1 MDLRR
6 LRAGELVLAVAA
18 AAALVS
24 LFLPW
29 YGVEEG
35 GSFTGWRALTVVDV
49 LLAAGALAALG
60 AVLLTVVSASPSPS
74 IASEALL
81 TIVCFTVLVVLLVR
95 VLALPEGFSD
105 RMGGQWLGLAA
116 ALALTGGALL
126 AIRDERLSRPGHP
139 TDATGV
145 PVEAPQE
152 IEMLPAPPRGAAW

>member
-18 AAALVS
+18 VAALVA

-29 YGVEEG
+29 YGVGGG
-35 GSFTGWRALTVVDV
+35 GSVTGWRALTVVDV
-49 LLAAGALAALG
+49 VLAACALAALG
-60 AVLLTVVSASPSPS
+60 AVLLTALSASPSPS
-74 IASEALL
+74 IAAEALL
-81 TIVCFTVLVVLLVR
+81 TIVCFVGLAVLALR
-95 VLALPEGFSD
+95 VLALPEQFSD

-116 ALALTGGALL
+116 ALALTCGALL

-145 PVEAPQE
+145 PVGAPQE